1 VASASPLSEKVETV
15 RQLEKSGIAAVV
27 MYSLFE
33 EQSIHESLEIVPN
46 LVLSTSQE
54 LRMPLR
60 WIALLY
66 GHIQADFALTTGIHT
81 TEDVLKAM
89 MAGANVAMMASELL
103 KNGPARTTEI
113 LAELESWMTEHDY
126 DSIKQMQGSMSAQ
139 AMREPHALRRS
150 NYIKMLNS
158 FKYLP

>member
-1 VASASPLSEKVETV
+1 MASASPLSEKVETV

-66 GHIQADFALTTGIHT
+66 GHIQADFALNPSKPKT
-81 TEDVLKAM
+81 
-89 MAGANVAMMASELL
+89 
-103 KNGPARTTEI
+103 PAD
-113 LAELESWMTEHDY
+113 H
-126 DSIKQMQGSMSAQ
+126 
-139 AMREPHALRRS
+139 RS
-150 NYIKMLNS
+150 
-158 FKYLP
+158 FW